1 MVAPGIV
8 GRTTATH
15 VDQWHFRIGAPSRE
29 LVVQVAEYAHRMSI
43 VMSTR
48 IGETDWA
55 GDLLLQ
61 AVFRKVGDLR
71 AHLLRGDQQ

>member
-8 GRTTATH
+8 GRTAAAH
-15 VDQWHFRIGAPSRE
+15 VDQWRFRVGAPSLE

-48 IGETDWA
+48 IGKTDRA
-55 GDLLLQ
+55 GDPLL
-61 AVFRKVGDLR
+61 
-71 AHLLRGDQQ
+71 